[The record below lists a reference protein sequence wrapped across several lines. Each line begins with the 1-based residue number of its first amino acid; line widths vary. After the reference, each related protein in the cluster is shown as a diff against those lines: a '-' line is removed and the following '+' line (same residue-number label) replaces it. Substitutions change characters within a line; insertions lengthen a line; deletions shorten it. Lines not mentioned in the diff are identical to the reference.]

1 MKIGETRKEY
11 KKRKIIINSDCPIL
25 TFKNWYK
32 KAEKKVSEPNA
43 FNLATSSGKYV
54 SSRMMLL
61 KDYGETFIF
70 FTNFHSRKGVELFN
84 NSKSSMNFWWKEI
97 QQQIRI
103 DGVVKKIQKEES
115 KAYFYS
121 RPKSSQIGAFLSNQ
135 SRKINSYEE
144 LIKEYKLLIKKY
156 KNDIVPYP
164 KNWGGYELTPYR
176 IEFWQGG
183 SYRLHQRV
191 EFIKARTKWQMK
203 KLAP

>member
-1 MKIGETRKEY
+1 M
-11 KKRKIIINSDCPIL
+11 
-25 TFKNWYK
+25 
-32 KAEKKVSEPNA
+32 
-43 FNLATSSGKYV
+43 
-54 SSRMMLL
+54 
-61 KDYGETFIF
+61 
-70 FTNFHSRKGVELFN
+70 
-84 NSKSSMNFWWKEI
+84 
-97 QQQIRI
+97 
-103 DGVVKKIQKEES
+103 
-115 KAYFYS
+115 
-121 RPKSSQIGAFLSNQ
+121 SNQ